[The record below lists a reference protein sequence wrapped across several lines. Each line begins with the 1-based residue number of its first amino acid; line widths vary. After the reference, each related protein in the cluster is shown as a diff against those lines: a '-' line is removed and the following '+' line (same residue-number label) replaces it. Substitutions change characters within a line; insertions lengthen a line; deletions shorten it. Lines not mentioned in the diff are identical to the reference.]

1 MFHNRS
7 IDDLLKEY
15 KSSLAGLSSDEAR
28 KRLAEYGHNKI
39 EAKKKTSLVKT
50 FFMQF
55 VDYLALML
63 VVASALSFVLGSFIE
78 GFVIAGIIVLNA
90 TISFFQEFKAE
101 KAIEAL
107 QKMVP
112 QKATVIRN
120 NSQHII
126 DVSEIVPGDILVL
139 EEGSKIPAD
148 ARLIKANSLYTND
161 FALTGE
167 SEPQLKF
174 SDVIKEENLS
184 VTEIDNMA
192 FMGMSVSTGNAIAL
206 VVSTGMNTE
215 FGKIAHLT
223 TDLKT
228 ELSPLQIEVT
238 HIGKIVSKL
247 IFGLS
252 FVIAII
258 GFFMHYGLLEN
269 IKFTIGVAAALVP
282 EGLPATISL
291 VLAIAVQRMARKK
304 AIIKKLSAVET
315 MGCITAIA
323 TDKTGTLTKNEMTV
337 KDIFFNNQN
346 FHIKGVGYDLG
357 GEFQKNDKKISA
369 QEMKE
374 LDLFFKAAVLCN
386 NASLHRHKNKTE
398 VIGDQTEGALIMM
411 AEKAG
416 IKKEDFDKRFTEKLE
431 IAFSS
436 ERKKMSTINKM
447 GDQYFVFSKGAPQEI
462 IKMCSKIRLNG
473 KEIKLN
479 KNTIGEIEDKNNEYA
494 GKAMRVLA
502 VAYKPIEKKNNYT
515 DKEVEK
521 DLIFLGLIAI
531 IDPPR
536 EEVKDAVKLARKAG
550 IKIFMVTGDYSL
562 TAQAIAGK
570 IGLGEN
576 LPIVTGTELN
586 HFSDAKILNILKNND
601 SAIFSRVAPEHK
613 MRIVKLLQKLGNIV
627 AVTGDGVNDAP
638 ALKKAN
644 VGVAMG
650 ITGTDVSKEAASV
663 VLADDSFASIIAA
676 IKEGRVV
683 YSNMKKFI
691 KYVFSHNFS
700 ELFSIVLSIPLGV
713 TALTPILIFVIDLG
727 SDIPPSLALSLDPE
741 EPGVMDKPP
750 RNQKKK
756 IFNKRLMRDM
766 VFVGLMTGIFAVAF
780 FAFVLVSGGW
790 QWGTKLTTN
799 DYLYRHA
806 TTATFAGIVL
816 AQFFNSYYCRAP
828 HSSIL
833 KSFRENK
840 KLLKAN
846 LFSLFLLLNVAY
858 NPIFNKL
865 FATAPLNLI
874 DWFVIITGIIIFAI
888 ILEIYKILTKPK
900 TIPTKKID
908 AISAITTHSN

>member
-1 MFHNRS
+1 MFYNRS

-28 KRLAEYGHNKI
+28 KRLAEFGYNKI
-39 EAKKKTSLVKT
+39 EAKKKTSLIKV

-63 VVASALSFVLGSFIE
+63 VVASTLSFVLGSLIE
-78 GFVIAGIIVLNA
+78 GAVIAGIVVLNA

-112 QKATVIRN
+112 QKTTVVRN
-120 NSQHII
+120 NSQQII
-126 DVSEIVPGDILVL
+126 DVSEIVQGDILVL
-139 EEGSKIPAD
+139 EEGNKIPAD
-148 ARLIKANSLYTND
+148 ARLIKTNSLYTND

-167 SEPQLKF
+167 SEPQIKF
-174 SDVIKEENLS
+174 SDIIEEKNLS
-184 VTEIDNMA
+184 VTEIDNMV

-206 VVSTGMNTE
+206 VVGTGMNTE

-228 ELSPLQIEVT
+228 ELSPLQVEVT

-252 FVIAII
+252 SVIAII
-258 GFFMHYGLLEN
+258 GFLMHYGLLEN
-269 IKFTIGVAAALVP
+269 IKFTIGIAASLVP

-291 VLAIAVQRMARKK
+291 VLAIAVQRMAKKK

-323 TDKTGTLTKNEMTV
+323 TDKTGTLTKNEMTAKEV
-337 KDIFFNNQN
+337 FFNNQSY
-346 FHIKGVGYDLG
+346 HIKGVGYNLG
-357 GEFQKNDKKISA
+357 GEFQQNGKKIST
-369 QEMKE
+369 KE
-374 LDLFFKAAVLCN
+374 LNDLDLFLKAAVLCN
-386 NASLHRHKNKTE
+386 NAHLNRYKNKTE

-416 IKKEDFDKRFTEKLE
+416 IKKEDFDKKFPEKFE

-436 ERKKMSTINKM
+436 ERKKMSTVNKA
-447 GDQYFVFSKGAPQEI
+447 GSQYFIFSKGAPQEI
-462 IKMCSKIRLNG
+462 IKICNKIWLNG
-473 KEIKLN
+473 KEATLN
-479 KNTIGEIEDKNNEYA
+479 KTIIKEIEDKNNEYA
-494 GKAMRVLA
+494 SNAMRVLA
-502 VAYKPIEKKNNYT
+502 IAYKPIGKKNNYI
-515 DKEVEK
+515 DKEIEK
-521 DLIFLGLIAI
+521 DLIFLGLVAI

-536 EEVKDAVKLARKAG
+536 EEVKYAVALAKKAG

-562 TAQAIAGK
+562 TGQAIAGK

-576 LPIVTGTELN
+576 LTIVTGTELN
-586 HFSDAKILNILKNND
+586 HLSDSKILSILKNND

-613 MRIVKLLQKLGNIV
+613 MRIVKLLQKLENIV

-644 VGVAMG
+644 VGIAMG

-663 VLADDSFASIIAA
+663 VLTDDSFASIISA
-676 IKEGRVV
+676 IKEGRIV

-756 IFNKRLMRDM
+756 IFNKQMMRDM
-766 VFVGLMTGIFAVAF
+766 IFVGLMTGIFAVAF
-780 FAFVLVSGGW
+780 FTFVLVNGGW

-799 DYLYRHA
+799 DYLYQHA

-828 HSSIL
+828 LSSIF
-833 KSFRENK
+833 KGFRENK
-840 KLLKAN
+840 KLIKAN

-865 FATAPLNLI
+865 FATAPLNFI
-874 DWFVIITGIIIFAI
+874 DWIVILTGIIIFAI
-888 ILEIYKILTKPK
+888 ILEIYRILTKPK
-900 TIPTKKID
+900 TISTIKND
-908 AISAITTHSN
+908 SLSANNHA